1 MVAKYNLY
9 VVQITDLNLKFN
21 VQTKQELK
29 KKANRS
35 LTCEQRINLCSTVAY
50 TLNLQ
55 ILFGHMYK
63 SIAGYLRK
71 RYSTKPAD

>member
-9 VVQITDLNLKFN
+9 VVQITDLNLN

-55 ILFGHMYK
+55 ILFGYMYK

-71 RYSTKPAD
+71 RYSTKPADW